1 MPMHLIKDNKYGGY
15 LSRHDG
21 DLLRDKINRICNLL
35 EKIKLAEDAAI
46 KNPDFERLHTLHM
59 FKLDLSTCYLELVS
73 MLNEILL

>member
-46 KNPDFERLHTLHM
+46 KNPDFERLHTLH
-59 FKLDLSTCYLELVS
+59 TCYLELVS
-73 MLNEILL
+73 MVNEILL